1 MEEDIQ
7 ERERL
12 RLSGGVP
19 KYISPSTSGETS
31 PDLGSTPSESIL
43 EALHAKL
50 REGAQMSMD
59 GKEENGE
66 VEEGKGLMRIKEVGE
81 DTGGSSRH

>member
-19 KYISPSTSGETS
+19 KYISPSTSGEAS

-43 EALHAKL
+43 EAWHEKL
-50 REGAQMSMD
+50 REGAPMSMD
-59 GKEENGE
+59 GKEEDGG
-66 VEEGKGLMRIKEVGE
+66 VEEEKG
-81 DTGGSSRH
+81 